1 MWMNILMSVITSEM
15 TKKLI
20 ALGVQKLLDH
30 TKDGVTKDIAKTM
43 LDGIVQSQAN
53 PVKTGTVLSALKML
67 KD

>member
-1 MWMNILMSVITSEM
+1 MSILMSVITSEM

-20 ALGVQKLLDH
+20 ALGVRKLLDH
-30 TKDGVTKDIAKTM
+30 TKDGITKDVAKTM

-53 PVKTGTVLSALKML
+53 PVKSGTVLSALKML

>member
-1 MWMNILMSVITSEM
+1 MNILMSVITSEM

>member
-30 TKDGVTKDIAKTM
+30 AKDGVTKDIAKTM